1 MQFERARRELEARLE
16 EARGREQGLR
26 QQLAAR
32 GEQARA
38 REGDASQMA
47 TRLGALQD
55 ANTALERERDGL
67 AVALAQQ
74 ACAPAGGGSGGGGG
88 GGGGGGAAAAGGG
101 EAELVELAQL
111 RQACAT
117 LQRERDQL
125 TDDLAPFTRSFF
137 EEIEDL
143 KYNYSVA
150 LQRVDEYAQR
160 FGALGGAR

>member
-1 MQFERARRELEARLE
+1 
-16 EARGREQGLR
+16 
-26 QQLAAR
+26 
-32 GEQARA
+32 
-38 REGDASQMA
+38 MA

-74 ACAPAGGGSGGGGG
+74 ACAPGGGGGRGGGGG
-88 GGGGGGAAAAGGG
+88 GGGGGGSGGGAVGGAGAGAAGAAGGG
-101 EAELVELAQL
+101 EAELVELGQL

-125 TDDLAPFTRSFF
+125 ADDLAPFTRSFF

-160 FGALGGAR
+160 FGALAGGAS

>member
-1 MQFERARRELEARLE
+1 
-16 EARGREQGLR
+16 
-26 QQLAAR
+26 
-32 GEQARA
+32 
-38 REGDASQMA
+38 MA

-74 ACAPAGGGSGGGGG
+74 ACAPGGGGG
-88 GGGGGGAAAAGGG
+88 GGGGSGGGAVGGAGAGAAGAAGGG
-101 EAELVELAQL
+101 EAELVELGQL

-125 TDDLAPFTRSFF
+125 ADDLAPFTRSFF

-160 FGALGGAR
+160 FGALAGGAS